1 MSDTRR
7 KVVVSACL
15 LGDRCRYDGQGQDHA
30 GVREA
35 LHDADVIA
43 VCPEQ
48 LGGLSTPR
56 PPSEFSGGTGDALLN
71 GQARIVGRDDGVDRT
86 DAFLRGA
93 ERALAEAGDATSAI
107 LKARSPSCG
116 HGQTWREGRVVAGH
130 GVFAALLRRAG
141 LTIRTEEDF
150 D

>member
-1 MSDTRR
+1 VSAAHR

-15 LGDRCRYDGQGQDHA
+15 LGARCRYDGRGQDHA

-35 LHDADVIA
+35 LQDAEVIA

-48 LGGLSTPR
+48 LGGLDTPR
-56 PPSEFSGGTGDALLN
+56 PPSEFRDGTGDALLN
-71 GQARIVGRDDGVDRT
+71 KKARIVGRDDGVDRT
-86 DAFLRGA
+86 DAFLQGA
-93 ERALAEAGDATSAI
+93 ERALAAAEGATSAI

-116 HGQTWREGRVVAGH
+116 YQRTWREGQVVDGH
-130 GVFAALLRRAG
+130 GVFAALLNRAG